1 MEMLREEAGQSH
13 FCSLFT
19 GACVSH
25 TKCWATPRARSQGPP
40 SHLGCWAAPSHLP
53 SSPEPGPRPAF
64 PKFPLSPTSHGSWVG
79 GPPAWLGRVE
89 YVVSKRGAVWPAQRP
104 GGEESER
111 VIAA

>member
-79 GPPAWLGRVE
+79 GPPAWLGRSSMLS
-89 YVVSKRGAVWPAQRP
+89 VSGGLCGRRRGL
-104 GGEESER
+104 EEKNQSG
-111 VIAA
+111 